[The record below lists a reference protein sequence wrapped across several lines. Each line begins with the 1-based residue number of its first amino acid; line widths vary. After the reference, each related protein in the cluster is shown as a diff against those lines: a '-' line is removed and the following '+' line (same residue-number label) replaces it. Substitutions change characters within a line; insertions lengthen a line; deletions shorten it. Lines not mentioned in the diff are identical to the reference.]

1 MGATSVEGVVVEKAF
16 DAVGLLNY
24 QTTVVPI
31 PEWKG
36 DVFAEW
42 SRGAHNLRLTV
53 HYIGKYADQRAAP
66 FATGAYKDSTG
77 AAVTVSNGKTIDA
90 QVLTDLAYRVQLP
103 RETTAT
109 VAITNLFDQDPS
121 YARLDLGYD
130 PFTGDPLGRTYK
142 FSLRRK
148 F

>member
-1 MGATSVEGVVVEKAF
+1 MF
-16 DAVGLLNY
+16 AVS
-24 QTTVVPI
+24 VVPI

-90 QVLTDLAYRVQLP
+90 QVLTDLAYLEIADDAFHLKERAPGVSV
-103 RETTAT
+103 EEI
-109 VAITNLFDQDPS
+109 VAK
-121 YARLDLGYD
+121 
-130 PFTGDPLGRTYK
+130 TGGKLVVPAEVPEMR
-142 FSLRRK
+142 FA
-148 F
+148 